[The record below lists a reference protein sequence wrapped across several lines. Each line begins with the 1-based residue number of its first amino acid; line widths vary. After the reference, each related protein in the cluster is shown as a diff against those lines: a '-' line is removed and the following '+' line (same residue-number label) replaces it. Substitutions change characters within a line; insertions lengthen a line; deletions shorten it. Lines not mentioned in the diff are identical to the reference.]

1 MELGIEPTDRRRK
14 RNIQVVFMVFMG
26 LLLFFTL
33 FSNTIQSLTLPKVR
47 TEKPT
52 KGNLLFTIEGS
63 GILQPL
69 AEVKLSNTSG
79 LKVEQILVKEGQ
91 RVKKGQ
97 KLIIYE
103 SKTAEQELKD
113 EITNLEK
120 QKIDQQNWQDQYIQS
135 ALEEDEFKI
144 RNARR
149 DIEKGKLDILAQE
162 NKISGL
168 KNRLTSEKQLL
179 SPFDGLIS
187 KLNAV
192 EGLTSMG
199 EPDVIVSN
207 SSLGYRLNIVVDS
220 AYLSNLGISAGEKI
234 EVEVDMNHGQ
244 ETRTLSGSIEE
255 VANSESRTDS
265 SSSNES
271 GKTQTISQKALRI
284 KVVDPE
290 LKGGE
295 QARIKFEKQSL
306 QEDLLLSNE
315 AIHEDRE
322 GLFVY
327 KVDEQRGA
335 LGNVFVAQKVRIHS
349 SEKNEKETMIQ
360 SDILYEEDSIILE
373 SSEPLEDGNR
383 VRLQ

>member
-26 LLLFFTL
+26 LLLFFTV

-52 KGNLLFTIEGS
+52 KGNLLLTIEAS
-63 GILQPL
+63 GILHPL
-69 AEVKLSNTSG
+69 AEAKLSNTTG
-79 LKVEQILVKEGQ
+79 LKVQQILVKEGQ
-91 RVKKGQ
+91 RVEKGQ

-120 QKIDQQNWQDQYIQS
+120 LKIDQQNRQDQYIQS

-168 KNRLTSEKQLL
+168 KNRLTSEKQLF

-192 EGLTSMG
+192 EGLTSLG
-199 EPDVIVSN
+199 EPEVIVSN
-207 SSLGYRLNIVVDS
+207 SSQGYRLDIIMDS
-220 AYLSNLGISAGEKI
+220 AHLSSLGISTGEK
-234 EVEVDMNHGQ
+234 VEVDVDMSHGQ
-244 ETRTLSGSIEE
+244 EAQTISGSIEE
-255 VANSESRTDS
+255 IVNSESRIDS
-265 SSSNES
+265 SSSNDS
-271 GKTQTISQKALRI
+271 GKTQTIPQKALRI
-284 KVVDPE
+284 KVVDLE

-295 QARIKFEKQSL
+295 QARVKFEKRSL
-306 QEDLLLSNE
+306 QEGLLLSKE

-335 LGNVFVAQKVRIHS
+335 LGNVFVAKKVRIHS

-360 SDILYEEDSIILE
+360 SDVLYVEDSIILE

>member
-1 MELGIEPTDRRRK
+1 
-14 RNIQVVFMVFMG
+14 FMG

-103 SKTAEQELKD
+103 SITAEQELKD
-113 EITNLEK
+113 ELTNLEK
-120 QKIDQQNWQDQYIQS
+120 QKVDQQNRQDQYIQS

-207 SSLGYRLNIVVDS
+207 SSRGYRLDIIVDS
-220 AYLSNLGISAGEKI
+220 AHLSSLGISAGEKI
-234 EVEVDMNHGQ
+234 EVEVDMNHG
-244 ETRTLSGSIEE
+244 EEARTLSGSIEE

-271 GKTQTISQKALRI
+271 GKTQTIAQKALRI
-284 KVVDPE
+284 KIVDPE

-295 QARIKFEKQSL
+295 QAGIKFEKQSI
-306 QEDLLLSNE
+306 QEGLLLSNE

>member
-1 MELGIEPTDRRRK
+1 MELGIKPTDRRRK

-33 FSNTIQSLTLPKVR
+33 FSNTIQTLTLPKVR

-103 SKTAEQELKD
+103 SKTAEQELKE

-120 QKIDQQNWQDQYIQS
+120 QKIDQQNRQDQYIQS

-162 NKISGL
+162 NKINGL
-168 KNRLTSEKQLL
+168 KIRLTSEKKLF

-187 KLNAV
+187 KLSAV
-192 EGLTSMG
+192 EGLAAMG

-207 SSLGYRLNIVVDS
+207 SSRGYRLDIIVDS
-220 AYLSNLGISAGEKI
+220 AHLSNLGISAGEKI
-234 EVEVDMNHGQ
+234 EVEIDMNHGQ
-244 ETRTLSGSIEE
+244 EARILSGSIEE
-255 VANSESRTDS
+255 VANSESLADS
-265 SSSNES
+265 PSSNES
-271 GKTQTISQKALRI
+271 GKTQTIPQKNLRI

-295 QARIKFEKQSL
+295 QARIKIEKHSL
-306 QEDLLLSNE
+306 QEGLLLSNE

-322 GLFVY
+322 GLFIY

-373 SSEPLEDGNR
+373 SNEPLEDGNR

>member
-26 LLLFFTL
+26 LLLFFTV

-47 TEKPT
+47 TEKPS
-52 KGNLLFTIEGS
+52 KGNLLLTIEAS
-63 GILQPL
+63 GILHPL
-69 AEVKLSNTSG
+69 AEAKLSNTTG
-79 LKVEQILVKEGQ
+79 LKVQQILVKEGQ
-91 RVKKGQ
+91 RVEKGQ

-120 QKIDQQNWQDQYIQS
+120 LKIDQQNRQDQYIQS

-168 KNRLTSEKQLL
+168 KNRLTSEKQLF

-192 EGLTSMG
+192 EGLISLG
-199 EPDVIVSN
+199 EPEVIVSN
-207 SSLGYRLNIVVDS
+207 SSQGYRLDIIMDS
-220 AYLSNLGISAGEKI
+220 AHLSSLGISTGEK
-234 EVEVDMNHGQ
+234 VEVDVDMSHGQ
-244 ETRTLSGSIEE
+244 EAQTISGSIEE
-255 VANSESRTDS
+255 IVNSESRIDS
-265 SSSNES
+265 SSSNDS
-271 GKTQTISQKALRI
+271 GKTQTIPQKALRI
-284 KVVDPE
+284 KVVDLE

-295 QARIKFEKQSL
+295 QARVKFEKRSL
-306 QEDLLLSNE
+306 QEGLLLSKE

-335 LGNVFVAQKVRIHS
+335 LGNVFVAKKVRIHS

-360 SDILYEEDSIILE
+360 SDVLYVEDSIILE

>member
-26 LLLFFTL
+26 LLLFFTV

-52 KGNLLFTIEGS
+52 KGNLLLTIEAS
-63 GILQPL
+63 GILHPL
-69 AEVKLSNTSG
+69 AEAKLSNTTG
-79 LKVEQILVKEGQ
+79 LKVQQILVKEGQ
-91 RVKKGQ
+91 RVEKGQ

-120 QKIDQQNWQDQYIQS
+120 LKIDQQNRQDQYIQS

-162 NKISGL
+162 NKISVL
-168 KNRLTSEKQLL
+168 KNRLTSEKQLF

-192 EGLTSMG
+192 EGLTSLG
-199 EPDVIVSN
+199 EPEVIVSN
-207 SSLGYRLNIVVDS
+207 SSQGYRLDIIMDS
-220 AYLSNLGISAGEKI
+220 AHLSSLGISAGEK
-234 EVEVDMNHGQ
+234 VEVDVDMSHGQ
-244 ETRTLSGSIEE
+244 EAQTISGSIEE
-255 VANSESRTDS
+255 IVNSESRIDS
-265 SSSNES
+265 SSSNDS
-271 GKTQTISQKALRI
+271 GKTQTIPQKALRI
-284 KVVDPE
+284 KVVDLE

-295 QARIKFEKQSL
+295 QARVKFEKRSL
-306 QEDLLLSNE
+306 QEGLLLSKE

-335 LGNVFVAQKVRIHS
+335 LGNVFVAKKVRIHS

-360 SDILYEEDSIILE
+360 SDVLYVEDSIILE

>member
-26 LLLFFTL
+26 LLLFFTV

-52 KGNLLFTIEGS
+52 KGNLLLTIEAS
-63 GILQPL
+63 GILHPL
-69 AEVKLSNTSG
+69 AETKLSNTTE
-79 LKVEQILVKEGQ
+79 LKVQQILVKEGQ
-91 RVKKGQ
+91 RVEKGQ

-120 QKIDQQNWQDQYIQS
+120 LKIDQQNRQDQYIQS

-168 KNRLTSEKQLL
+168 KSRLTSEKQLL

-207 SSLGYRLNIVVDS
+207 SSQGYRLDIIVDS
-220 AYLSNLGISAGEKI
+220 AHLSSLGISTGEKI
-234 EVEVDMNHGQ
+234 EVEVDMSHGQ
-244 ETRTLSGSIEE
+244 EARTISGSIEE
-255 VANSESRTDS
+255 IANSESRTDS
-265 SSSNES
+265 SSSNDS

-284 KVVDPE
+284 KVVDLE

-295 QARIKFEKQSL
+295 QARIKFEKRSL
-306 QEDLLLSNE
+306 QEGLLLSKE

-335 LGNVFVAQKVRIHS
+335 LGNVFVAKKVRIHS

-360 SDILYEEDSIILE
+360 SDVLYVEDSIILE